1 MIGKVRPYNIYESK
15 KKQISRMFDNI
26 SYNYDITNKIISF
39 GSDRIWRKKLVK
51 VISSSKPKKTLDIAT
66 GTAEVAIELTKIEKN
81 KVTGIDISDKML
93 EIAKK
98 KIIRLKLESKVSL
111 ANEDAEKMNFTDNSF
126 DAITIAFGVRN
137 FEDLNKA
144 LREVFRVMK
153 SKGVLVILETSVPTN
168 KFFRSLY
175 KIFSKILLPIIGFI
189 SSGDL
194 EAYKYL
200 SNSTLNFPNK
210 TSFSNILS
218 KNGFIKVKFQQYS
231 FGIVSIYSAGK
242 P

>member
-51 VISSSKPKKTLDIAT
+51 VISLSKPKKTLDIAT

-81 KVTGIDISDKML
+81 KVIGIDISDKML

-111 ANEDAEKMNFTDNSF
+111 ANEDAEKMSFTDNSF

-153 SKGVLVILETSVPTN
+153 SKGVLVILETSVPNN
-168 KFFRSLY
+168 KFIRSLY
-175 KIFSKILLPIIGFI
+175 KIF
-189 SSGDL
+189 
-194 EAYKYL
+194 
-200 SNSTLNFPNK
+200 
-210 TSFSNILS
+210 
-218 KNGFIKVKFQQYS
+218 
-231 FGIVSIYSAGK
+231 
-242 P
+242 

>member
-1 MIGKVRPYNIYESK
+1 MIRKVRPYNIYESK

-26 SYNYDITNKIISF
+26 SFKYDITNKIISF

-51 VISSSKPKKTLDIAT
+51 IISSSKPKKTLDIAT
-66 GTAEVAIELTKIEKN
+66 GTAEVAIELAKIENN
-81 KVTGIDISDKML
+81 KVLGIDISNKML

-111 ANEDAEKMNFTDNSF
+111 TNEDAEKMNFTDNYF

-137 FEDLNKA
+137 FDDINKA

-168 KFFRSLY
+168 KFFKIIY
-175 KIFSKILLPIIGFI
+175 KIFSNTLLPIVGLIV
-189 SSGDL
+189 SGDL
-194 EAYKYL
+194 KAYKYL

-210 TSFSNILS
+210 SSFCNILS

-231 FGIVSIYSAGK
+231 FGLVSIYSAGK